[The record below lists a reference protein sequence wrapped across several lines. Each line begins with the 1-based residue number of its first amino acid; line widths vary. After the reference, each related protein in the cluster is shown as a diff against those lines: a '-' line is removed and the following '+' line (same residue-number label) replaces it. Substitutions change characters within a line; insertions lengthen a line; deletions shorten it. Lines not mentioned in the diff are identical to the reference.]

1 MTLALISEAT
11 LLYTTHYPT
20 HSTIR
25 SVIKR
30 NKKPVEKKKKKKS
43 NDNDNNKKQ
52 PSEILKIIRG
62 VRMYNTYYAC
72 GWCRMGKKS
81 ENRFFF
87 STTIYLILLFF
98 IFLSDHW
105 E

>member
-1 MTLALISEAT
+1 LESRNGEREKPNNLAIVDDGGGGVSWAKRMTLALISEAT

-52 PSEILKIIRG
+52 PSEILKI
-62 VRMYNTYYAC
+62 
-72 GWCRMGKKS
+72 KK
-81 ENRFFF
+81 RR
-87 STTIYLILLFF
+87 
-98 IFLSDHW
+98 
-105 E
+105 